1 MHLAKALLAGLVTT
15 GLLGCDGHS
24 SAAPPGG
31 PSPLATKTTPATT
44 APSPA
49 SRKMKADARTTAERF
64 YHLYLGRQFASSWE
78 LLAPAAK
85 REIPKHTWVRVHE
98 GCLRAV
104 TTESGTIKSVTVFGN
119 AAIVTEKVV
128 GTSRSST
135 VRAVFNYAAGHWGYS
150 PSDLGIYHHGSVSA
164 DIAAAKAA
172 GFCTGRNRSVL

>member
-1 MHLAKALLAGLVTT
+1 MHLAKALLAGLIAT

-24 SAAPPGG
+24 SAAPPAG
-31 PSPLATKTTPATT
+31 PSPLVTKTTPATA

-49 SRKMKADARTTAERF
+49 GRKMKADARTTAERF
-64 YHLYLGRQFASSWE
+64 YHLSLGRQFASSWE

-119 AAIVTEKVV
+119 AAIVTEKVI
-128 GTSRSST
+128 GTSRSIT

-164 DIAAAKAA
+164 DLAAAKAA
-172 GFCTGRNRSVL
+172 GFCAGRNRSVL